1 MGSTIYPDTSKT
13 CYDLETNSL
22 KIGVCEMK
30 GWRITMEDSSLAV
43 TNIDK
48 KNSSLFGIMDGH
60 NGSIVSKFISN
71 NFKNILI
78 NNENYKKENYEKAL
92 IESFL
97 KLDEYLKNKNIKKF
111 LSETENKNKK
121 NNVHESPLLDY
132 NNKLNENIY
141 ENNNN
146 ISKLYY
152 DGKFLKLNT
161 STLSSSK
168 DSESDS
174 FSSSN
179 EKSEKIINKNNKNND
194 FNFADECGSTAN
206 IILINNKF
214 IYIANVGDSL
224 SLMYK
229 NGEIY
234 KLSNEHKTTLKSE
247 ILRIKKFNKIK
258 LIHNRID
265 GKLNITRAIGDL
277 NYKKNENL
285 KPFEQIIT
293 SYPEINKIKMTDDI
307 DFIIM
312 ASDGVWDCVD
322 QEKLCETI
330 EKELKEN
337 INNKI
342 SNIIANIFDNIISKN
357 NISSIG
363 SDNMSCIIIQFKNN
377 KKYKKLSEI
386 KEEEDDDN

>member
-1 MGSTIYPDTSKT
+1 
-13 CYDLETNSL
+13 
-22 KIGVCEMK
+22 
-30 GWRITMEDSSLAV
+30 
-43 TNIDK
+43 
-48 KNSSLFGIMDGH
+48 
-60 NGSIVSKFISN
+60 
-71 NFKNILI
+71 
-78 NNENYKKENYEKAL
+78 
-92 IESFL
+92 
-97 KLDEYLKNKNIKKF
+97 LKNKNIKKF
-111 LSETENKNKK
+111 LSETENKNIK
-121 NNVHESPLLDY
+121 NNVHGSPLLDY
-132 NNKLNENIY
+132 NNKLNENID

-168 DSESDS
+168 DSENKIFINSKK
-174 FSSSN
+174 N
-179 EKSEKIINKNNKNND
+179 EKIINKKNKNND

-247 ILRIKKFNKIK
+247 IIRIKKFNKIK

-285 KPFEQIIT
+285 KPYEQIIT

-337 INNKI
+337 IDNKI

-386 KEEEDDDN
+386 KEEDDDEN

>member
-1 MGSTIYPDTSKT
+1 MGSTINPDTSKT
-13 CYDLETNSL
+13 LYDLETNCL

-30 GWRITMEDSSLAV
+30 GWRMTMEDSSLAV

-78 NNENYKKENYEKAL
+78 NNEYYKKENYEKAL
-92 IESFL
+92 IQSFL

-111 LSETENKNKK
+111 LSETENKNIK
-121 NNVHESPLLDY
+121 NNVHGSPLLDY
-132 NNKLNENIY
+132 NNKLNENID

-168 DSESDS
+168 DSDSDS
-174 FSSSN
+174 YS
-179 EKSEKIINKNNKNND
+179 EKDEKIINKKNKNNNN

-247 ILRIKKFNKIK
+247 IIRIKKFNKFK
-258 LIHNRID
+258 LINNRIN

-322 QEKLCETI
+322 QQKLCESI
-330 EKELKEN
+330 KKELEEN

-342 SNIIANIFDNIISKN
+342 SNIIAKIFDNIISKN
-357 NISSIG
+357 NFSSIG
-363 SDNMSCIIIQFKNN
+363 TDNMSCIIIQFKNN
-377 KKYKKLSEI
+377 KKYKKLCEI
-386 KEEEDDDN
+386 KEEDDDEN

>member
-1 MGSTIYPDTSKT
+1 MGSTINPDTSKT
-13 CYDLETNSL
+13 LYDLETNCL

-30 GWRITMEDSSLAV
+30 GWRMTMEDSSLAV

-78 NNENYKKENYEKAL
+78 NNEYYKKENYEKAL
-92 IESFL
+92 IQSFL

-111 LSETENKNKK
+111 LSETENKNIK
-121 NNVHESPLLDY
+121 NNVHGSPLLDY
-132 NNKLNENIY
+132 NNKLNENID

-168 DSESDS
+168 DSDSDS
-174 FSSSN
+174 YS
-179 EKSEKIINKNNKNND
+179 EKDEKIINKNNKNNNN

-247 ILRIKKFNKIK
+247 IIRIKKFNKFK
-258 LIHNRID
+258 LINNRIN

-322 QEKLCETI
+322 QQKLCESI
-330 EKELKEN
+330 KKELEEN

-342 SNIIANIFDNIISKN
+342 SNIIAKIFDNIISKN
-357 NISSIG
+357 NFSSIG
-363 SDNMSCIIIQFKNN
+363 TDNMSCIIIQFKNN
-377 KKYKKLSEI
+377 KKYKKLCEI
-386 KEEEDDDN
+386 KEEDDDEN